1 MQDKLS
7 INISD
12 QSLLDLAL
20 THSSCTK
27 DDPSRNNNQRLEF
40 YGDAVLKLIFSKY
53 LFDRFPSSDEGL
65 LTKYRARLIS
75 DDLLGQIADELGL
88 SAYMKVG
95 SSMVSKRPLP
105 KSLLGDCLEAIIG
118 AIYIDQGYQAAEDFV
133 MLHWKKYIN
142 EAIKDAMEKDYKSLL
157 QEAIQKEYKEPPN
170 YQTIATYG
178 LDHDKQFEV
187 GVYIADKLLGSAL
200 GNSKKDAGQ
209 NAAKVA
215 LENL

>member
-1 MQDKLS
+1 MQDRLS

-12 QSLLDLAL
+12 PSLLKLAL

-27 DDPSRNNNQRLEF
+27 DDPRENNNQRLEF

-53 LFDRFPSSDEGL
+53 LFNRFKSSDEGL

-75 DDLLGQIADELGL
+75 DDLLGQIAEELGL
-88 SAYMKVG
+88 GAYIKVG
-95 SSMVSKRPLP
+95 SSMLGKNPLP
-105 KSLLGDCLEAIIG
+105 KSLLGDGLEAIIG
-118 AIYIDQGYQAAEDFV
+118 ALYIDQGYQAAEDFV
-133 MLHWKKYIN
+133 LLHWQKYI
-142 EAIKDAMEKDYKSLL
+142 EGAIKDAMEKDYKSLL
-157 QEAIQKEYKEPPN
+157 QEAIQKEYKEAPN

>member
-1 MQDKLS
+1 MQSKLS

-12 QSLLDLAL
+12 PNLLKLAL

-27 DDPSRNNNQRLEF
+27 DDPSENNNQRLEF

-53 LFDRFPSSDEGL
+53 LFNRFPSSDEGL

-75 DDLLGQIADELGL
+75 DDLLGQIANELGL
-88 SAYMKVG
+88 AADIKVG
-95 SSMVSKRPLP
+95 SSMTSKKPLP
-105 KSLLGDCLEAIIG
+105 KSLLGDCLEALIG
-118 AIYIDQGYQAAEDFV
+118 AIYIDQGFQAAEEFV
-133 MLHWKKYIN
+133 LKHWQKYIN
-142 EAIKDAMEKDYKSLL
+142 EAIKDSMEKDYKSLL

-170 YQTIATYG
+170 YKIIATYG

-187 GVYIADKLLGSAL
+187 GVYIADKLLGSAK

-209 NAAKVA
+209 NAAKQA

>member
-1 MQDKLS
+1 MQSKLS
-7 INISD
+7 VNISD
-12 QSLLDLAL
+12 PNLLKLAL

-27 DDPSRNNNQRLEF
+27 DDPTLSNNQRLEF

-53 LFDRFPSSDEGL
+53 LFNRFPNSDEGL

-75 DDLLGQIADELGL
+75 DNLLGQIADELGL
-88 SAYMKVG
+88 AADIKVG
-95 SSMVSKRPLP
+95 SSMLSKKPLP
-105 KSLLGDCLEAIIG
+105 MSLLGDCLEAIIG
-118 AIYIDQGYQAAEDFV
+118 AVYIDQGFQAAEELV
-133 MLHWKKYIN
+133 MLHWQKYIN
-142 EAIKDAMEKDYKSLL
+142 EAIKDSMEKDYKSLL

-170 YQTIATYG
+170 YRTIATFG

-187 GVYIADKLLGSAL
+187 GVYIADKLLGSAR

>member
-1 MQDKLS
+1 MQEKFS

-12 QSLLDLAL
+12 QGLLKLAL

-27 DDPSRNNNQRLEF
+27 DDPTENNNQRLEF

-53 LFDRFPSSDEGL
+53 LFNRFPSSDEGI

-75 DDLLGQIADELGL
+75 DDLLGQIAEELGL
-88 SAYMKVG
+88 STYIKVG
-95 SSMVSKRPLP
+95 SSMMNKKPLP

-118 AIYIDQGYQAAEDFV
+118 AVYIDQGFQAAEDFV
-133 MLHWKKYIN
+133 MLHWQKYIN

-187 GVYIADKLLGSAL
+187 GVYIADKLLGKAI